1 VSPSAPLVVLA
12 LLCLAQAGELPPPPA
27 RPAARAASPAAPA
40 PAPTSP
46 AASRTPAPSLTRLW
60 GEYLRVEATGNA
72 DEATRRFA
80 EIRRLRIERNIESLD
95 TVGLGLV
102 EQGAARL
109 QEREREA
116 AETALKRA
124 VDLAPGLPDGHYGL
138 SVVRLRRGPL
148 GVVPS
153 LRAMASGIAAFLPTA
168 RGQLRFF
175 ELLVVAGLVAGLA
188 VTWTLAVSLA
198 LRHGG
203 LLRHDLGEWLGPAQS
218 RSAALALFLLLLL
231 LPLASFQGWGWLPLW
246 WLALLFSYFGR
257 AEKLVAVLALAGVV
271 ITGSGLGSLEKRLQ
285 TARNPL
291 FWAAMTAVEGE
302 PGPPEA
308 DLIEAASRR
317 DPEDRD
323 LAYLLGAAWRRVGRE
338 GEAALLYQR
347 LLQENPG
354 DPVARNNLADLEYAS
369 GQVDQALARYRAGAD
384 AGGPPD
390 IVATFFYNLSLAH
403 LRKFEYQAYN
413 EARSNADRLAP
424 GRVSDYDRWRYD
436 SGDYAVVD
444 LGLSREEVWHKFAG
458 SASGVVEKNVFGKGP
473 FRGLDVSPAVLVN
486 RFSGF
491 AILFLLVVVVVG
503 RLRGPR
509 AFTVHCSMCG
519 TAFCRHC
526 HLGSGTTD
534 LCSQCHHLFVVRDG
548 VSGPARNRKM
558 SEVQQSETHRG
569 RVFRVL
575 SVVSPGAGHLY
586 LRWTFAGLLLAA
598 TWYGVVG
605 VLAASEI
612 VPFTEVAR
620 PLTPPWGAVVV
631 GTLLVVIWVLA
642 NRLRPDLEAAIP
654 SRRGG
659 RRGRRGQGQG

>member
-1 VSPSAPLVVLA
+1 MTPSGPLVA
-12 LLCLAQAGELPPPPA
+12 LTLLSLAQAGETPPGAPRRTTPPA
-27 RPAARAASPAAPA
+27 TSVAPA
-40 PAPTSP
+40 VAPTSS
-46 AASRTPAPSLTRLW
+46 AASRPAAPSLTRLW
-60 GEYLRVEATGNA
+60 GSYVRVEAAGNA
-72 DEATRRFA
+72 EEAARRFA

-95 TVGLGLV
+95 TIGLGLV

-109 QEREREA
+109 EAGEREA
-116 AETALKRA
+116 AETAFKRA

-138 SVVRLRRGPL
+138 SVVRLRKGPL
-148 GVVPS
+148 GFLPS
-153 LRAMASGIAAFLPTA
+153 LRAMASGLAAFLPTA

-175 ELLVVAGLVAGLA
+175 QLLVVSGLVAGFA

-203 LLRHDLGEWLGPAQS
+203 LLRHDLEEWLGPAQN

-231 LPLASFQGWGWLPLW
+231 LPLASFQGWAWLPLW

-257 AEKLVAVLALAGVV
+257 GERVVAVLALVGVV
-271 ITGSGLGSLEKRLQ
+271 VSGSGLESLEKRLQ

-302 PGPPEA
+302 PGPPEVA
-308 DLIEAASRR
+308 LLEGAARQ

-323 LAYLLGAAWRRVGRE
+323 LAYLLGSAWRRVGRE
-338 GEAALLYQR
+338 GEASLLYQR
-347 LLQENPG
+347 LLQQ
-354 DPVARNNLADLEYAS
+354 DPADAVARNNLANLEYAW
-369 GQVDQALARYRAGAD
+369 GEVDQALARYRAGAD
-384 AGGPPD
+384 AGGSPE

-424 GRVSDYDRWRYD
+424 GRVSEYDRWRYD

-444 LGLSREEVWHKFAG
+444 LALSRAEVWHKFAG
-458 SASGVVEKNVFGKGP
+458 SASGVVEKNMFGKRSIG
-473 FRGLDVSPAVLVN
+473 GVEVSPRVLVN
-486 RFSGF
+486 RFTAF
-491 AILFLLVVVVVG
+491 AVLFAAVVLVVG
-503 RLRGPR
+503 RLRGSR

-526 HLGSGTTD
+526 HLGQGSTD
-534 LCSQCHHLFVVRDG
+534 LCSQCHHMFVVRDG

-558 SEVQQSETHRG
+558 AEVQESETRRG

-586 LRWTFAGLLLAA
+586 LRRTFVGLVLVA
-598 TWYGVVG
+598 TWYGAVG
-605 VLAASEI
+605 IVAASEL

-620 PLTPPWGAVVV
+620 RLSPPWPAVVV
-631 GTLLVVIWVLA
+631 GTLLVAIWVLA
-642 NRLRPDLEAAIP
+642 NRLRPGVEAPVP
-654 SRRGG
+654 SRRTV
-659 RRGRRGQGQG
+659 RRGRRAAG